1 MKRIFVLLVCSIMCL
16 GITVNVYAGELNKNE
31 QSIIEQITGD
41 KFEVKPEQRYVN
53 QLKNYFCQ
61 DDVNLEGIDADNFV
75 MYLKEAF
82 EEKQSIDDRGGSFD
96 EKSSAYQNFQKAG
109 SSIELL
115 LEYDSSVNGF
125 YAIDKF
131 GYIVIDGQ
139 DVIKNTGKQKEK
151 ELYWP

>member
-1 MKRIFVLLVCSIMCL
+1 MCL

-96 EKSSAYQNFQKAG
+96 KKSSAYQNFQKAG
-109 SSIELL
+109 SSIGLL

-139 DVIKNTGKQKEK
+139 DVIKNTGKQKEE